1 MADTVLETVVPMEVG
16 SSDQVFE
23 FDLGTQEIDMEV
35 ATVINTMAGEH
46 YEGATEVTPS
56 EETQVLST
64 GGLIVDENISVLP
77 IPSNYGRIAWNGS
90 VLMVY

>member
-1 MADTVLETVVPMEVG
+1 MADTVLKTVVPMEVG

-35 ATVINTMAGEH
+35 ATAINTMAGEH
-46 YEGATEVTPS
+46 YEGATEVTPA
-56 EETQVLST
+56 EETQVLDT
-64 GGLIVDENISVLP
+64 DGMIVDDSITVLP